1 MSRVNPEPEV
11 GPGGGPAG
19 GRDFIF
25 LTYVLSD
32 AAVPNAAQ
40 RSFQWIRQAFELI

>member
-1 MSRVNPEPEV
+1 MAGREYMSRVNPEPEV

-25 LTYVLSD
+25 LLTYVLSD
-32 AAVPNAAQ
+32 AAVPK
-40 RSFQWIRQAFELI
+40 